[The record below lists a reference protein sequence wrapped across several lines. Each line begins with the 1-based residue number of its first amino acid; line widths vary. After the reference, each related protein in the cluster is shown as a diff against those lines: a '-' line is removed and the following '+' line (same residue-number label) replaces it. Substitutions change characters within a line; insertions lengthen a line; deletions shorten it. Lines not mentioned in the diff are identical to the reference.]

1 MAIFN
6 FLSENIILPLGDL
19 ATGQS
24 VAKHLKFLLQSQSWS
39 ANEIREFQEQRLKKI
54 IRHSVETVPYYS
66 ELFNNHG
73 IRIEDVK
80 TVDDLK
86 RIPILTKEIIKK
98 EGLSRFISSTFPR
111 NKRLQK
117 SSSGSTGEP
126 LFYYTTKDAYSM
138 NIAANLRGWY
148 DMGFRLGD
156 RYIKLSQNPRKNP
169 LKRLQDS
176 ISNNKYLATNPLVE
190 SNFEFI
196 LAAIEKYKPKIIR
209 CYPDPLLFLA
219 RYRSKSK
226 KFKYCP
232 QAITTT
238 GNTLFPEVREEI
250 ETAFGCKIFDSYS
263 CEGNST
269 VFECHTHSCYHSAE
283 EYGIT
288 EVLDENG
295 VKITKGI
302 GRLVSTDLWNL
313 AHPFIRYDT
322 QDYVEIDDSPCACGR
337 SHLKILRILGR
348 DNDVLVAPSGRKFI
362 VHNFTGFFQTDHQ
375 SIARSVDQFQVV
387 KYKDRVLF
395 NLVVN
400 DSYSKTVEEYIINFW
415 QNEFGCPV
423 SVSLFENIPLLKSG
437 KRKFII
443 NKEEIAE

>member
-6 FLSENIILPLGDL
+6 FLAENIILPLGDL

-98 EGLSRFISSTFPR
+98 EGLSRFISSTFPT

-176 ISNNKYLATNPLVE
+176 ISNNMYLATNPLIE

-196 LAAIEKYKPKIIR
+196 LEAIEKYKPKIIR

-219 RYRSKSK
+219 RHRAKSK
-226 KFKYCP
+226 KFNYSP
-232 QAITTT
+232 LAITTT
-238 GNTLFPEVREEI
+238 GNTLYQETREEI

-263 CEGNST
+263 CEGNSN

-288 EVLDENG
+288 EVLDEYGAKITNG
-295 VKITKGI
+295 V

-322 QDYVEIDDSPCACGR
+322 QDFVEVASDPCICGQQ
-337 SHLKILRILGR
+337 HLKIIRILGR
-348 DNDVLVAPSGRKFI
+348 DNDVIEMESGRKFI
-362 VHNFTGFFQTDHQ
+362 VHNFTGFFQTD
-375 SIARSVDQFQVV
+375 IPELCRSVDQFQVI
-387 KYKDRVLF
+387 KKESNIIFR
-395 NLVVN
+395 LVVN
-400 DSYSKTVEEYIINFW
+400 HNFSNSVIAYIKNYWEKEMSAKVKVEI
-415 QNEFGCPV
+415 V
-423 SVSLFENIPLLKSG
+423 DHIPLTKSG
-437 KRKFII
+437 KRRFII
-443 NKEEIAE
+443 NEKSTH

>member
-1 MAIFN
+1 MSSYN
-6 FLSENIILPLGDL
+6 FLSENVIFPLSDILTGNSVSSKLRFLFDSSTWSKNQIEKFQIERLRLLLGT
-19 ATGQS
+19 AYKS
-24 VAKHLKFLLQSQSWS
+24 
-39 ANEIREFQEQRLKKI
+39 
-54 IRHSVETVPYYS
+54 VPYYTN
-66 ELFNNHG
+66 LFNEL
-73 IRIEDVK
+73 RISHLDIK
-80 TVDDLK
+80 NLKDLEL
-86 RIPILTKEIIKK
+86 IPILSKSIIRENGTNDFVSTDLKK
-98 EGLSRFISSTFPR
+98 SKLIRS
-111 NKRLQK
+111 

-126 LFYYTTKDAYSM
+126 LFYYITHDAYSM

-176 ISNNKYLATNPLVE
+176 ISNNMYLATNPLVE

-219 RYRSKSK
+219 RYRAKSS

-238 GNTLFPEVREEI
+238 GNTLFPEVRVEI

-263 CEGNST
+263 CEGNSN

-295 VKITKGI
+295 VKISKGI
-302 GRLVSTDLWNL
+302 GRLISTDLWNL

-337 SHLKILRILGR
+337 SHLKIVRILGR
-348 DNDVLVAPSGRKFI
+348 DNDILEAPGGRKFI

-423 SVSLFENIPLLKSG
+423 EVRLFENIPLLKSG

-443 NKEEIAE
+443 NEQS

>member
-1 MAIFN
+1 MFINHFT
-6 FLSENIILPLGDL
+6 SENIILPLSDL
-19 ATGQS
+19 ITGNS
-24 VAKHLKFLLQSQSWS
+24 VSRSLKFLLKSQWWPLESLRS
-39 ANEIREFQEQRLKKI
+39 FQEERLEILIRHAASSVPFYINYFQENHLSPEDFQKLEDLKKLPVI
-54 IRHSVETVPYYS
+54 NKS
-66 ELFNNHG
+66 
-73 IRIEDVK
+73 
-80 TVDDLK
+80 
-86 RIPILTKEIIKK
+86 IIKK
-98 EGLSRFISSTFPR
+98 EGIGRFISKDIPE
-111 NKRLQK
+111 KRMMRK

-126 LFYYTTKDAYSM
+126 LFYYTTHDAYSM

-176 ISNNKYLATNPLVE
+176 ISNNKYLAANPLVE

-302 GRLVSTDLWNL
+302 GRLISTDLWNL

-322 QDYVEIDDSPCACGR
+322 QDYVEIDVSPCACGR
-337 SHLKILRILGR
+337 SHLKIVRILGR
-348 DNDVLVAPSGRKFI
+348 DNDILEAPGGRKFI